1 MAGDPAEIELVDR
14 QKVSG
19 VSAEIELVKPRR
31 VFSGVFAEI
40 ELVKPRRD

>member
-31 VFSGVFAEI
+31 VFLEFS
-40 ELVKPRRD
+40 LRLSW